1 MIYQDKKKRRLLDEH
16 PALGTIKKL
25 NILLDLFDLKIQL
38 QNGHKGILVSASGK
52 EKKQGEV
59 RFLGMQK
66 MEVKFSFEEGIVTS
80 ECNLEDPSQDC
91 CLPFKV
97 ERGNH
102 NCIEGELHY
111 TQLAFPSSPYQLCGF
126 MVEEH
131 QNDQIV
137 RNLHVYTNGRYL
149 SYHNFVKQEQ
159 AYFGLLPTRGTSF
172 FSFRENFGGEQ
183 YIQICSNSDNQQ
195 IRECIVRN
203 GDVVVPNSSVV
214 KRINPEDCIWKQLEY
229 AIRTVYPGFYQ
240 AINSEINAYARNEN
254 HFVKNAI
261 ETVANHTMDD
271 EMRKC
276 FFGEN
281 FVKNKFILKN
291 K

>member
-1 MIYQDKKKRRLLDEH
+1 MIYQDRFIEEIQKRLLHDH
-16 PALGTIKKL
+16 PALGAIKKL

-38 QNGHKGILVSASGK
+38 QNGHKGILVGASGK

-59 RFLGMQK
+59 KFLGMQK
-66 MEVKFSFEEGIVTS
+66 MEVKFSCKEGIVTS
-80 ECNLEDPSQDC
+80 ECNLEDSSQDC

-97 ERGNH
+97 ERENH
-102 NCIEGELHY
+102 NFIEGELHY
-111 TQLAFPSSPYQLCGF
+111 TQLAFPSSPYQLHGF

-159 AYFGLLPTRGTSF
+159 VYFGLLPTRGTSF
-172 FSFRENFGGEQ
+172 FSFRENFGKEQ

-203 GDVVVPNSSVV
+203 GDVVVPDSYVI
-214 KRINPEDCIWKQLEY
+214 KRINPEDSIWKQLEY
-229 AIRTVYPGFYQ
+229 AIRMVYPEFYQ
-240 AINSEINAYARNEN
+240 GITSEINAYARSEN
-254 HFVKNAI
+254 HFVKNAV
-261 ETVANHTMDD
+261 ETIANHTMDD

-281 FVKNKFILKN
+281 FVKIK
-291 K
+291 